1 VTDFDARARRVVA
14 EHIFEDL
21 LSGSVRQGQNITGN
35 GIEVTGEYRV
45 TLVDYGVLKERARII
60 GLLKSSLEG
69 QNEYGITMFGG
80 RMHWTAVLNHT
91 VADFIDLIEGV
102 DDE

>member
-1 VTDFDARARRVVA
+1 MVCD
-14 EHIFEDL
+14 
-21 LSGSVRQGQNITGN
+21 GQNTTGN
-35 GIEVTGEYRV
+35 GIEVPDTV
-45 TLVDYGVLKERARII
+45 SLVDYGMLKERARII

-91 VADFIDLIEGV
+91 VADFIDLIEG
-102 DDE
+102 ETK

>member
-1 VTDFDARARRVVA
+1 MSCAHTK
-14 EHIFEDL
+14 FE
-21 LSGSVRQGQNITGN
+21 GSPPCPCDRESVS
-35 GIEVTGEYRV
+35 
-45 TLVDYGVLKERARII
+45 LVDYGVLKERARII

-69 QNEYGITMFGG
+69 QNEHGITMFGG